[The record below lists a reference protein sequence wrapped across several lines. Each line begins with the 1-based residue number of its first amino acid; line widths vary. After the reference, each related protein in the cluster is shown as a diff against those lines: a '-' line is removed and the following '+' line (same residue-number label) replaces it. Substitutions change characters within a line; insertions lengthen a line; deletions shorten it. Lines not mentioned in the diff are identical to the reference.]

1 MRIAFIGFGEAG
13 QAFQRSL
20 AEHDS
25 SLTFAAYDILLG
37 AEGPTGACRSAMMRA
52 GVEVA
57 ETVEAAVSGADWVI
71 SAVTADEARNAAQ
84 AAAPFLRAGQVFIDI
99 NSISPDGKRAN
110 AQRVMSSGAS
120 YLDMAVMAPVH
131 PRAHRTP
138 VLIAGPMD
146 EAPERRL
153 RALEF
158 QFEHVGDAAGG
169 ATAIKMVRS
178 LFVKGLEALTVE
190 TLLAAEASGCLERI
204 MDSLGKSYPGLG
216 WPDFAEYE
224 FERVLKHGVRRAA
237 EMRESARTLDEL
249 GLHGRLADAIAEV
262 HNMTAAAGRDLDR
275 SADLRRIV
283 GPLAQKR
290 TRDAKGEAGPVRAA
304 GS

>member
-13 QAFQRSL
+13 QAFQGSL
-20 AEHDS
+20 AEHDPG
-25 SLTFAAYDILLG
+25 LTFAAYDILLG
-37 AEGPTGACRSAMMRA
+37 SEGQAGACRSAMMRA

-57 ETVEAAVSGADWVI
+57 ETVEAVVSGADWII

-84 AAAPFLRAGQVFIDI
+84 VAAPFLRAEQVLIDI

-110 AQRVMSSGAS
+110 AQRVAPSGAS

-131 PRAHRTP
+131 PHAHRTP
-138 VLIAGPMD
+138 VLLAGPMEESI
-146 EAPERRL
+146 EARL
-153 RALEF
+153 RALDF
-158 QFEHVGDAAGG
+158 QFEHVSDEIGA

-204 MDSLGKSYPGLG
+204 MASLGRSYPGLG
-216 WPDFAEYE
+216 WPGFAEYE
-224 FERVLKHGVRRAA
+224 FERVLKHGARRAA

-249 GLHGRLADAIAEV
+249 GLHGRLAEAVADV
-262 HNMTAAAGRDLDR
+262 HDMTAAAGGDLDR
-275 SADLRRIV
+275 SVELQLIL
-283 GPLAQKR
+283 GPLVRER
-290 TRDAKGEAGPVRAA
+290 TRAANDEAGRARAA
-304 GS
+304 GG

>member
-25 SLTFAAYDILLG
+25 SLTFGAYDILLD
-37 AEGPTGACRSAMMRA
+37 AEGPDGACRSAMMRA
-52 GVEVA
+52 GAEVA

-110 AQRVMSSGAS
+110 AQRVTAS
-120 YLDMAVMAPVH
+120 DANYLDMAVMAPVH
-131 PRAHRTP
+131 PHAHRTP
-138 VLIAGPMD
+138 VFVAGPLD
-146 EAPERRL
+146 QETERRL

-158 QFEHVGDAAGG
+158 QFEHVGDAAGD

-190 TLLAAEASGCLERI
+190 TLLAAEASGCLDRI
-204 MDSLGKSYPGLG
+204 ADSLSKSYPGLG
-216 WPDFAEYE
+216 WPGFAEYE

-249 GLHGRLADAIAEV
+249 GLHGRLAEAIADV
-262 HNMTAAAGRDLDR
+262 QDMTAAAGGDLDR
-275 SADLRRIV
+275 SVELMRII
-283 GPLAQKR
+283 GPLALKR
-290 TRDAKGEAGPVRAA
+290 TRDAKGEADPVRAT